1 MSTSSVHKNPEVERP
16 TNAESRLSK
25 AQIYSDICEFEETL
39 GKLVASVDKFNPDL
53 KIAESLIEVDKRLS
67 KTLESL
73 PRYDEIDLRAKE
85 LDQKHLETDERMVR
99 ILETLTECS
108 TDLNALPMLE
118 QVEFE
123 RQTMLKQR
131 EKVFTNVLLDYAM
144 KLAKFTHVPPTFD
157 KGAVGPN
164 NFVWPAEDA
173 MRRGMLAIASLQA
186 SEDAK
191 KPETGAAQTAE
202 ETTKQPQSSP
212 QLKVEEPMQRRDS
225 FEFNGTGT
233 KSPESEKA
241 DDDIDLDLDLFNSD
255 EL

>member
-1 MSTSSVHKNPEVERP
+1 MHKNPEVERP

-144 KLAKFTHVPPTFD
+144 KLA
-157 KGAVGPN
+157 
-164 NFVWPAEDA
+164 
-173 MRRGMLAIASLQA
+173 